1 MNKSLFVVMVLA
13 LSTCEPDSPTYAQ
26 SCNPAV
32 VNYTVSEESGQVL
45 SAPELKVVHE
55 RLPLPTSS
63 VLAQEYIIRRLRFL
77 RGRISTTARGRV
89 VGARTAHEYLFRARA
104 GQRITVRIESTE
116 SKAMFSIDPRD
127 GRFPLRNGVAEGRDD
142 GVAQDVTF
150 WSGAIPESADYSIVI
165 STDGTTTYK
174 LEVTIR

>member
-1 MNKSLFVVMVLA
+1 MRRRLRRSSTISQANLPRLSPASTILRTSQKRQRAGSNVRGESKGSLTPLEETFMNKSLFVVMLLA

-45 SAPELKVVHE
+45 SAPELTVVHE

-89 VGARTAHEYLFRARA
+89 VGART
-104 GQRITVRIESTE
+104 
-116 SKAMFSIDPRD
+116 
-127 GRFPLRNGVAEGRDD
+127 
-142 GVAQDVTF
+142 
-150 WSGAIPESADYSIVI
+150 
-165 STDGTTTYK
+165 
-174 LEVTIR
+174 